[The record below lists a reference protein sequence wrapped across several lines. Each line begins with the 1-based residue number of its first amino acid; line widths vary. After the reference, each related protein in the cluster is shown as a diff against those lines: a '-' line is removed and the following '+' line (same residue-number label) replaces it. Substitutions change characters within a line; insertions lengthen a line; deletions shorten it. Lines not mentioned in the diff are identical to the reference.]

1 MTSDINN
8 GLRNSGSPGHKRLIS
23 GKYMLFHDAVEG
35 SIEKAI
41 NELNA
46 KKKAMIRS
54 TFLRVTFCFIT
65 SSP

>member
-46 KKKAMIRS
+46 KKKAMI
-54 TFLRVTFCFIT
+54 
-65 SSP
+65 